1 MMDGDNGNVGAQQPI
16 VAIAV
21 GRGLELKL
29 QRIGNLQRRDGRRRR
44 GPMQEVHDVG
54 ARGDLFIECDGAG
67 LGHRIQA
74 VEGDHREHLHELPI
88 AVGVAG
94 EPLAQARHRGR

>member
-1 MMDGDNGNVGAQQPI
+1 MDGNNGERGTQQPI

-44 GPMQEVHDVG
+44 RSMQEVHDVRT
-54 ARGDLFIECDGAG
+54 ADDLLIECHDTGLADG
-67 LGHRIQA
+67 IQA
-74 VEGDHREHLHELPI
+74 VEGDHR
-88 AVGVAG
+88 
-94 EPLAQARHRGR
+94 

>member
-1 MMDGDNGNVGAQQPI
+1 MTLLGWVIDGDNGDVGAQQPI

-29 QRIGNLQRRDGRRRR
+29 QRIGHLQWRDGRRRR

-54 ARGDLFIECDGAG
+54 ARGDLFIERHSAG
-67 LGHRIQA
+67 LGNGLQA
-74 VEGDHREHLHELPI
+74 VE
-88 AVGVAG
+88 VS
-94 EPLAQARHRGR
+94 